1 MKWVRCLCLV
11 SAAMALSVTARAQD
25 YPSKPIRVIVAT
37 AAGGIMDVASLL
49 HQGNIQWTSLF
60 LHCKL

>member
-37 AAGGIMDVASLL
+37 AAGVAKAAGL
-49 HQGNIQWTSLF
+49 
-60 LHCKL
+60 